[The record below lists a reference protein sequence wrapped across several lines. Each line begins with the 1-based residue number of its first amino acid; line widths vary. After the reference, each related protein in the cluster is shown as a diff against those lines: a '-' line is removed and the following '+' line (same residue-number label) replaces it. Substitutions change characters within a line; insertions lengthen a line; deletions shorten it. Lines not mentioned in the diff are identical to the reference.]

1 LNGEPIGTDTL
12 KDKWHMRIRN
22 FRQEDIPTLIQIQQL
37 AIQADGRKIQ
47 SAIEIETWLNSP
59 GLDARSNLFV
69 ITDDDDDLNTWGQ
82 AGTLEGIEG
91 ETVGYTVVQFYQNQD
106 GYHLLCE
113 GTVHPQFRRQNAG
126 RALLICALNRARVI
140 AADFEF
146 EAEQEGLPIYFEA
159 LLPANDPA
167 SSQLAEK
174 CEMQPTEE
182 SISYGMRLYRR
193 EL

>member
-1 LNGEPIGTDTL
+1 
-12 KDKWHMRIRN
+12 MRIRN
-22 FRQEDIPTLIQIQQL
+22 FRQEDIPTLIEIQQL

-47 SAIEIETWLNSP
+47 SVIEIETWLNSP
-59 GLDARSNLFV
+59 GLDAQSNLFV

-91 ETVGYTVVQFYQNQD
+91 ETVGYTVVQLYQNQD

-159 LLPANDPA
+159 LLPASDPA
-167 SSQLAEK
+167 TARLAEK
-174 CEMQPTEE
+174 CEMQPTDEGTLD
-182 SISYGMRLYRR
+182 GMRLYRR